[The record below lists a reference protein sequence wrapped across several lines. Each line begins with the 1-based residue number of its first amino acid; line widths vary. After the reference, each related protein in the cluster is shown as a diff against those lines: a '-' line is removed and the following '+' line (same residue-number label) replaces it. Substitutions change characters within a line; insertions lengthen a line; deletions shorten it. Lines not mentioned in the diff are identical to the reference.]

1 MFNKLETKVTIK
13 TRRKCQKCRY
23 VRCRLAGMDPDAV
36 LTVDQKKVSREQLA
50 ISYRYAL
57 GDLSDLGTLGKSLK
71 MYFRRS
77 S

>member
-1 MFNKLETKVTIK
+1 
-13 TRRKCQKCRY
+13 
-23 VRCRLAGMDPDAV
+23 MDPDAV
-36 LTVDQKKVSREQLA
+36 LTVDQKKVSREHLA